1 MLPVQQNGLQK
12 QPKSPYSRKG
22 TGSYEERV
30 DRDVRRDKRWCGGEN
45 ILCASVKLSYHK
57 IDK

>member
-30 DRDVRRDKRWCGGEN
+30 DRDVRRDKRGCGGEN
-45 ILCASVKLSYHK
+45 ILCASVKLPYHK
-57 IDK
+57 INK